1 MISIISII
9 VIIIIILFI
18 INNIFYKKIEKF
30 QNLTFPEYE
39 PNISNPFGSGEEVN
53 NYGYGKDWYQKPK
66 ANGLQYNML
75 NTATVDPQLVV
86 LPKQLNNTNKKYN
99 LGIINY
105 NDEFCKLINSKD
117 YEKYI
122 NKNNITEYNSINLI
136 KKNDL
141 DNLSLIVE
149 GDTLNKKQKKLFIFA
164 LNRDTWKNRS
174 KEYNPNVDFSLENKY
189 IESKI
194 DDVNII
200 NTYMINRFNELQN
213 NLISKRALILF
224 GKTKFMILIYEITNI
239 QISNNKI
246 IYEIRTILY
255 RDNLVYAPY
264 FYFRGFVIN
273 KDGKK
278 KAKIFDFS
286 FVGFLTTDM
295 LLMNNGVEINN
306 NKIYKYKQINDNY
319 TLYNDKMERN
329 LLKTVYAVDKYIDS
343 YKLENQYAC
352 FSNDYTDYL
361 IASNNSSVVIN
372 SNNKEDCH
380 SIYNFYGSPK
390 KSGIWDKPCKKDEDC
405 HFNKVNTNYPN
416 KRGKCKSNGYCEL
429 PLGMIHMGYHQF
441 IPTTVSEPYCYNCK
455 SEDEWRPITQL
466 GKCCWEQTDK
476 KKYPFLKS
484 PDFAFSD
491 DLTSR
496 FNYSYSEN
504 CYRDSKGNLNCS
516 Y

>member
-174 KEYNPNVDFSLENKY
+174 TEYNPNVDFSLENKY
-189 IESKI
+189 IDSKI

-200 NTYMINRFNELQN
+200 NNYMINRFNKLQN

-264 FYFRGFVIN
+264 FI
-273 KDGKK
+273 
-278 KAKIFDFS
+278 
-286 FVGFLTTDM
+286 
-295 LLMNNGVEINN
+295 
-306 NKIYKYKQINDNY
+306 
-319 TLYNDKMERN
+319 
-329 LLKTVYAVDKYIDS
+329 
-343 YKLENQYAC
+343 
-352 FSNDYTDYL
+352 
-361 IASNNSSVVIN
+361 
-372 SNNKEDCH
+372 
-380 SIYNFYGSPK
+380 
-390 KSGIWDKPCKKDEDC
+390 
-405 HFNKVNTNYPN
+405 
-416 KRGKCKSNGYCEL
+416 
-429 PLGMIHMGYHQF
+429 LG
-441 IPTTVSEPYCYNCK
+441 
-455 SEDEWRPITQL
+455 
-466 GKCCWEQTDK
+466 
-476 KKYPFLKS
+476 
-484 PDFAFSD
+484 
-491 DLTSR
+491 DL
-496 FNYSYSEN
+496 
-504 CYRDSKGNLNCS
+504 
-516 Y
+516 